1 MTDEKPAPAKR
12 TRKRTVRAGGT
23 PSVATAQ
30 EVEPVV
36 EPAAEPVVEPPVEP
50 PVEPVDTLAPQ
61 AVATQ
66 VAEVAETPAPVAA
79 VSSLRVEQGGIA
91 EATAGSVEVHL
102 GGIGR
107 LEADEVHVRW
117 GGVGAARA
125 DRLNVEFGSVGAA
138 AAGDLRITQGFA
150 SNVLARNVVV
160 EQGIV
165 RTMIAQRVTFTRP
178 SAVLV
183 MLAGSVSG
191 EVRPLLDWRGA
202 LAAGAAFGLISA
214 LVKVVRR
221 RT

>member
-1 MTDEKPAPAKR
+1 MTDEMPAPAKR
-12 TRKRTVRAGGT
+12 TRKRTVQAGGDA
-23 PSVATAQ
+23 SAATAQ
-30 EVEPVV
+30 EVEPGRV
-36 EPAAEPVVEPPVEP
+36 EPAAEPVVEPVVAPA
-50 PVEPVDTLAPQ
+50 DTVAPQ
-61 AVATQ
+61 VVATQ
-66 VAEVAETPAPVAA
+66 VPEVADTPAPVAA

-91 EATAGSVEVHL
+91 EATAGSVEVHM

-107 LEADEVHVRW
+107 LEAEDVHVRW

-150 SNVLARNVVV
+150 SNVLARDVVV

-214 LVKVVRR
+214 LVKLVRS